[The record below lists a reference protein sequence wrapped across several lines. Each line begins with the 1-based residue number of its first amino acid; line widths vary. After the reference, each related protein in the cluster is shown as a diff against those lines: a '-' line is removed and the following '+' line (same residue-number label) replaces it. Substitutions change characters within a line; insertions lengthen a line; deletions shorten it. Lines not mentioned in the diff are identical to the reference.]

1 MVGLW
6 PDAEGTVRQI
16 PWPLR
21 VAIVGYGV
29 KGVGKG
35 GKPCQSL
42 WFQSV

>member
-6 PDAEGTVRQI
+6 PDAEGNVRQI

-21 VAIVGYGV
+21 VAIGYGV

-35 GKPCQSL
+35 GKACQSL